1 MLTSYF
7 ADSIAC
13 KISVAYFRKCLEKD
27 AAFYDRTSPQ
37 KVANKLKE
45 EIKVIR
51 QGIGE
56 NYAYVVQSFTVFV
69 VGFVLAF
76 VRGWLFTLMLLPGFP
91 IIIST
96 GLMLAV
102 AMSRRAAETA
112 KSYAQCMGLSSQAI
126 KAIKLVQAY
135 GNEALEANAYKES
148 LDKNQGHLLREVK
161 VAALS
166 IGLIYF
172 LLYLFYAYAL
182 FLGGRMRVLDLG

>member
-1 MLTSYF
+1 
-7 ADSIAC
+7 
-13 KISVAYFRKCLEKD
+13 
-27 AAFYDRTSPQ
+27 
-37 KVANKLKE
+37 
-45 EIKVIR
+45 
-51 QGIGE
+51 
-56 NYAYVVQSFTVFV
+56 
-69 VGFVLAF
+69 
-76 VRGWLFTLMLLPGFP
+76 
-91 IIIST
+91 
-96 GLMLAV
+96 
-102 AMSRRAAETA
+102 
-112 KSYAQCMGLSSQAI
+112 MGLSSQAI